1 MERLVQE
8 LDSYR
13 PHDWFPYQG
22 WSSNKASGPLGR
34 RAIIRKLQ
42 LSVTSAAPQA
52 NRPWVLTFERQK
64 PQRIEPL
71 MGWTSDNDPM
81 VQVRLSFPTREA
93 AVAYAERQGLDYRIL
108 DDHEV
113 KPQQSSLGERIVW
126 SNALMGVAL
135 QRDSTLP
142 EGLERALVS
151 PSSVFRSP
159 AEVLGH
165 PQLGI
170 GQKWEILRRW
180 AWDEYLQELATEEAM
195 PAAETPSRLEE
206 VRTAMLQLE
215 EFVRHALGPTSVP
228 SEGRR

>member
-1 MERLVQE
+1 MERLNQE
-8 LDSYR
+8 LHR
-13 PHDWFPYQG
+13 HGPHDWSRDKG
-22 WSSNKASGPLGR
+22 WSSGTASGSVGR
-34 RAIIRKLQ
+34 KAIIRKLQ
-42 LSVTSAAPQA
+42 RSVTSAAPQA

-93 AVAYAERQGLDYRIL
+93 AVAYAEKQGLDYRLL

-113 KPQQSSLGERIVW
+113 KPEQSSASERLVW

-135 QRDSTLP
+135 QHDSTLP

-151 PSSVFRSP
+151 PSSVFRTP

-195 PAAETPSRLEE
+195 PAAETSSRLEE
-206 VRTAMLQLE
+206 VRSAMLQLE
-215 EFVRHALGPTSVP
+215 EFVRHALGPTSTP
-228 SEGRR
+228 AEGRR

>member
-1 MERLVQE
+1 MERQTQE
-8 LDSYR
+8 LDTY
-13 PHDWFPYQG
+13 PIHDFSAREMAPRSTAAG
-22 WSSNKASGPLGR
+22 LSGR
-34 RAIIRKLQ
+34 AAIIRRLPR
-42 LSVTSAAPQA
+42 SVTSAAPQA
-52 NRPWVLTFERQK
+52 NRPWVLTFERRK

-93 AVAYAERQGLDYRIL
+93 AVAYAEKQGLDYRVL
-108 DDHEV
+108 ADRDGRPEQ
-113 KPQQSSLGERIVW
+113 PTLGEQLVW

-135 QRDSTLP
+135 QHDSTLP

-151 PSSVFRSP
+151 PSSVFNSP

-180 AWDEYLQELATEEAM
+180 AWDEYLLDLATEEAM
-195 PAAETPSRLEE
+195 PDTETPSRLEE

-215 EFVRHALGPTSVP
+215 EFVRHAFGSAATPA
-228 SEGRR
+228 EGRR